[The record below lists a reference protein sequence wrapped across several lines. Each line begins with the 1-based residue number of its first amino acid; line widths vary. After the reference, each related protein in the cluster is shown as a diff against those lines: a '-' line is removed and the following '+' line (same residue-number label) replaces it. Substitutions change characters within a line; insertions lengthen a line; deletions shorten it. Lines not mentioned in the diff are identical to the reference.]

1 MPAILLKNFPEK
13 LHNEARHR
21 ALDEGI
27 TLKELFVK
35 ALHQYLHGKP
45 LPTRRHTDYDPR
57 KPIEDQAKVL
67 RRRDKKV

>member
-35 ALHQYLHGKP
+35 ALHQYLHD
-45 LPTRRHTDYDPR
+45 LPPRPRFQTDSTPVEPVMVR
-57 KPIEDQAKVL
+57 
-67 RRRDKKV
+67 